1 MTKPKKKPKTGDV
14 VGWVIVDKNGYGH
27 TGIYYKTRKNAKI
40 DVNHIHMHMNSL
52 SAPFRIAKIVLAK

>member
-27 TGIYYKTRKNAKI
+27 TGIYYQNRNHAKI
-40 DVNHIHMHMNSL
+40 DVNHINMHALNC
-52 SAPFRIAKIVLAK
+52 PYRIAKIVLAK